1 MYDRNIPSNIK
12 TNLLITTL
20 YLTFIKST
28 RESQLPNEKQHSDFI
43 RNSLQTYPVFSVL
56 FY

>member
-43 RNSLQTYPVFSVL
+43 RNSL
-56 FY
+56 